1 MGYLKA
7 AKIWKVLIGGLLLCI
22 GTTSYAWFFFLFP
35 IPNLGNRDPNVICL
49 GTGSKPGDLIRHPN
63 GSLAKVIEIYGPDS
77 STCSN
82 VTYPN
87 KAKVEVAE
95 SNKAL
100 TDQQQT
106 APTEPIRSST
116 NAKIE
121 LTDAWRPQELTG
133 VLKQDRNV
141 VSFLLNRSIDVG
153 IVILSYEKKEILDS
167 KGFVRTKT
175 LELENNP
182 NFTNVKASDI
192 EESRINGA
200 VTYQVILSGVDKK
213 RNLNMKSIRAYYFG
227 DNEIVHLQAASTD
240 YKIDANLDQLK
251 KIFNSVSGLVA
262 DPGTEK

>member
-1 MGYLKA
+1 MNRYSTKIVVSALLMCVA
-7 AKIWKVLIGGLLLCI
+7 AN
-22 GTTSYAWFFFLFP
+22 SYAWFFFIFP
-35 IPNLGNRDPNVICL
+35 IPNFGNRDPNLICL
-49 GTGSKPGDLIRHPN
+49 GTGSKVGDLVRHPN
-63 GSLAKVIEIYGPDS
+63 GSLAKVIETYGPDP

-87 KAKVEVAE
+87 KAKVEVIE

-133 VLKQDRNV
+133 TLKQDRNV
-141 VSFLLNRSIDVG
+141 VSFLFNRSTDIG
-153 IVILSYEKKEILDS
+153 IVILSYDKKEILDA

-182 NFTNVKASDI
+182 NYTNVKASEI

-200 VTYQVILSGVDKK
+200 VTYQVTLSGVDKK
-213 RNLNMKSIRAYYFG
+213 RNLNMKFIRAYYLG
-227 DNEIVHLQAASTD
+227 DNEIVYLQAASTD
-240 YKIDANLDQLK
+240 YKIDANLDQIK

-262 DPGTEK
+262 DPYTKK